1 MPLLI
6 LNGEKSDKSSWHNN
20 ACNDLG
26 SKFSLLWIYP
36 GKIRKLE
43 GTKSYC
49 ELQDFIW
56 KKRLEL
62 WEWDSKAVRLIL
74 SQSSCADCPRC
85 LKCFLPIAFIS
96 YKSVKR
102 WGKTIKAFTGLK
114 SAPWLRWLEIV
125 YNPRVPE
132 ACLINMDR
140 QAGPLFHSDKNAN

>member
-1 MPLLI
+1 MEKNLI
-6 LNGEKSDKSSWHNN
+6 KVLDITMHAMILQANFRCSEFILERLEKFREQN
-20 ACNDLG
+20 L
-26 SKFSLLWIYP
+26 
-36 GKIRKLE
+36 
-43 GTKSYC
+43 

-56 KKRLEL
+56 KKGLEL

-74 SQSSCADCPRC
+74 SQSSFADCPRC